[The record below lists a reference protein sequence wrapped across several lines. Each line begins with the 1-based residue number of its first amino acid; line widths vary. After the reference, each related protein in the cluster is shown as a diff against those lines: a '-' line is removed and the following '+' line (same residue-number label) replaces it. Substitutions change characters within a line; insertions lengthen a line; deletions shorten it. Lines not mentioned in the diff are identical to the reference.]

1 MKDMNLSEKDVGGG
15 GGGGAGGSKD
25 SSGITVK
32 KATKINSDE
41 DGGLGL
47 GSAFQDFGTYN
58 GKTIG

>member
-1 MKDMNLSEKDVGGG
+1 MKDMNLSEKDV

>member
-1 MKDMNLSEKDVGGG
+1 MKEMNLSEKDVSGGG
-15 GGGGAGGSKD
+15 GGSKD

>member
-1 MKDMNLSEKDVGGG
+1 MKDMNLTEKDVE
-15 GGGGAGGSKD
+15 AGV
-25 SSGITVK
+25 TVK
-32 KATKINSDE
+32 KATKLNSDDT